1 MGDITPDSSRT
12 LSKLYMEMKSDIKVL
27 EEKINGWETLFGFKL
42 DKIIEQTTKTNG
54 SVNDLKE
61 WKEEVCYPLK
71 EMIDE
76 HKDNTKRMKD
86 IVWAFI
92 KQGVTIIV
100 TAAIT
105 GLTVLLTLGKLL

>member
-61 WKEEVCYPLK
+61 WKEEVCYHLK

-76 HKDNTKRMKD
+76 RKDNNKRMKD
-86 IVWAFI
+86 IVWSFI
-92 KQGVTIIV
+92 KHGVTIIV